1 MLKRIIK
8 SKPTTVVKHASDC
21 IAKHLVE
28 PRKQYVHNTYD
39 TCFMIVKTGIVLW
52 FMTACNLV
60 LEVHAVAIRFD
71 VKQKTQHLM

>member
-1 MLKRIIK
+1 
-8 SKPTTVVKHASDC
+8 
-21 IAKHLVE
+21 
-28 PRKQYVHNTYD
+28 
-39 TCFMIVKTGIVLW
+39 MIVKTGIVLW